1 VNFIQEKGGDGL
13 KFIEPAETNFWEI
26 LCFEP
31 LPLTC
36 ILQKGEEVNMDRK
49 EKEQFVADLHDRLE
63 KAQGTFLVEY
73 KGLDVE
79 TTNKL
84 RGELRKVGT
93 EFQVVKNRLL
103 KLASRETDTALI
115 EDQMTGPSAIALTY
129 EDLVAPAKVLVDFA
143 KDHKRL
149 KIKSGQISGKA
160 VDMEAVKRLAE
171 LPGREVLLA
180 QTLAAMQAV
189 PASFVRLLNGIPV
202 QLMNVLRAIEQQKEA
217 SA

>member
-1 VNFIQEKGGDGL
+1 
-13 KFIEPAETNFWEI
+13 
-26 LCFEP
+26 
-31 LPLTC
+31 
-36 ILQKGEEVNMDRK
+36 MDRT
-49 EKEQFVADLHDRLE
+49 EKEQFVADLHDRLK

-79 TTNKL
+79 TTNRL

-103 KLASRETDTALI
+103 KLASRETATALI

-129 EDLVAPAKVLVDFA
+129 EDLVGPAKVLVDFA
-143 KDHKRL
+143 KDHEHL

-160 VDMEAVKRLAE
+160 VDMEAVKRLAG
-171 LPGREVLLA
+171 LPGRDVLLA
-180 QTLAAMQAV
+180 QTLSAMQAV
-189 PASFVRLLNGIPV
+189 PASFVRVLNGITV